1 MLGMTWIEN
10 YLKAGCP
17 ETSIEQL
24 ALLAYDDNNKI
35 RMRVAE
41 NPTTPREVLEYLS
54 KDKDPDVRLAVAAN
68 RSSPPET
75 IHLLA
80 HDADPT
86 VRHGLAEDPGTPVD
100 VLKILSNDS
109 NPYVS
114 CRARKTMQA
123 LGFAAPEPAESHR
136 LTLWPGLNRHRFA

>member
-1 MLGMTWIEN
+1 MLGMNWIES

-17 ETSIEQL
+17 ETSKEQL
-24 ALLAYDDNNKI
+24 ALLAYSENHKI

-41 NPTTPREVLEYLS
+41 NPAAPREVLEYLS
-54 KDKDPDVRLAVAAN
+54 KDKDADVRLAVATN
-68 RSSPPET
+68 RSSPPE
-75 IHLLA
+75 IIYILA

-86 VRHGLAEDPGTPVD
+86 VRHGLAEDPLTPAN
-100 VLKILSNDS
+100 ILELLSEDG

-123 LGFAAPEPAESHR
+123 LGVRTPEPIETHR
-136 LTLWPGLNRHRFA
+136 VYLWPGLSQRFA